1 MAEPE
6 NGVSHRHSR
15 KHGLG
20 SYCKSLTC
28 NSASSRP
35 SPRSVDGNYKHARS
49 TNLSSF
55 PMVILILQHPDI
67 YTKAAKIASKALQHV
82 ITDHT
87 ELFGGNGSRGT
98 WGLLFRSFAL
108 LQKSKTSVSSRMEDC
123 HYTCAFASLHSFNQI
138 LLSPAT
144 CITISLMLC
153 KTSSSPFMS
162 FLHWLPTTWAGGKT
176 WWG

>member
-108 LQKSKTSVSSRMEDC
+108 LQKSKTSVSSRMED
-123 HYTCAFASLHSFNQI
+123 
-138 LLSPAT
+138 
-144 CITISLMLC
+144 
-153 KTSSSPFMS
+153 
-162 FLHWLPTTWAGGKT
+162 WLPLHLCFCLPAFIQPNSTVPCHMYYNFPHALQNL
-176 WWG
+176 